1 MRSRAIPN
9 IALAMVLVAVL
20 AACDEEETAEPE
32 LVRPVRTVTV
42 EKRAM
47 GEVISL
53 AGTVES
59 QVQADLGFRIGGRLA
74 ERLVNVGDHIEP
86 GQLLASLDP
95 TDEQN
100 GLRAAEASL
109 AAAEGQLTEA
119 RTEFGRQRQLFD
131 RGFASR
137 AAFDRAETAL
147 TTAESAAEA
156 ARAQYQIAVRR
167 LNDTAL
173 LGDAPGR
180 VTAVGGEEGEV
191 VAAGRMIVQVARD
204 GGMDAVFDVPAAVLE
219 ASPADPEITVAVSQ
233 SPSISTK
240 GRIRE
245 VAPRADASTGTFRV
259 RVGLIKPPPEMR
271 LGTVV
276 TGQAVFGDTAGIE
289 IPASALTGGGG
300 RPAVWLLDPGS
311 GTVALREI
319 GVARFLPASVV
330 VSDGLEPGD
339 VVVTAGVQALRPGQ
353 AVRQAETRP

>member
-9 IALAMVLVAVL
+9 IVLAMLLAAVL
-20 AACDEEETAEPE
+20 AACDEEETAETEPI
-32 LVRPVRTVTV
+32 RPVRTVTV

-47 GEVISL
+47 GEVITL

-59 QVQADLGFRIGGRLA
+59 QVQADLGFRIAGRLA
-74 ERLVNVGDHIEP
+74 ERLVNVGDRIEP

-95 TDEQN
+95 ADEQN

-119 RTEFGRQRQLFD
+119 RTEFGRQRQLYD

-137 AAFDRAETAL
+137 AAYDRAETAL
-147 TTAESAAEA
+147 TTAESTAEA
-156 ARAQYQIAVRR
+156 ARAQYQIAARR
-167 LNDTAL
+167 LNDTSL

-180 VTAVGGEEGEV
+180 VTAAGAEEGEV
-191 VAAGRMIVQVARD
+191 VGAGRMIVQVARD
-204 GGMDAVFDVPAAVLE
+204 GGKDAVFDVPAAVLA
-219 ASPADPEITVAVSQ
+219 ASSADPEITVAVSQ
-233 SPSISTK
+233 FPTVSTK

-276 TGQAVFGDTAGIE
+276 TGTAVFGDTAGIE

-300 RPAVWLLDPGS
+300 KPAVWVLDPAS
-311 GTVALREI
+311 GTVDLREI

-330 VSDGLEPGD
+330 VSGGLDPGE

-353 AVRQAETRP
+353 PVRLAESRP